1 MKKLSIL
8 ILTILFVLSVAACTD
23 NSAVLSDIQYEYS
36 ENSLNYFI
44 NITPNKNID
53 NLTIEYL
60 EYNAEGKVINTRVR
74 EIGNV
79 VKDRTYKIALGIVI
93 INGVTDIEVIKV
105 TGTIVSEK
113 Y

>member
-1 MKKLSIL
+1 MKKLLIL
-8 ILTILFVLSVAACTD
+8 ILTILFVLSVVACTD

-36 ENSLNYFI
+36 ENDLNYFI
-44 NITPNKNID
+44 NITPNKNIN
-53 NLTIEYL
+53 NLIIEYL
-60 EYNAEGKVINTRVR
+60 EYNAENKVINTRVR

-79 VKDRTYKIALGIVI
+79 VKDRTYKITLGVKLL
-93 INGVTDIEVIKV
+93 NGVTDIEVIKV